1 MSVQVNPSSVVDFH
15 AQQLGWRVAVLP
27 FRSADAQLEHGL
39 ALGMAEEVSGAL
51 GRFRAPRLVTT
62 ATFWDGAGPISDT
75 PSRARACQLDYLVDA
90 VMHISGKSVRVDI
103 RLLDVVLDFE
113 VIWAGQLEGRLTDLY
128 SLQLRIA
135 SAIVAQIEPDAASHI
150 QAESLTPTGLADAH
164 HAVLGAIQAI
174 FRMKRA
180 GFMRARTL
188 LERAVR
194 LDPDYAAAHTWM
206 AYWSILAVGQGW
218 VERPA
223 EVTTMAGS
231 SADRAVEL
239 DPTDARALAL
249 AGHVRSYLFH
259 DVPKALRLHATATE
273 LNPNLALAWTLSA
286 WSRIYNGEHSVAISH
301 AGNGVSLSPRD
312 PFIFL
317 AEHAMMTAQFFSRHL
332 EEADMLAEV
341 VLERNPSHASALYV
355 RLAIL
360 GNLGRIEEARRCLA
374 ALRRIN
380 PHVSVSAIVSRPPL
394 RPHDREYYE
403 TGLRR
408 AGVPG

>member
-1 MSVQVNPSSVVDFH
+1 MNPSSLLDFH
-15 AQQLGWRVAVLP
+15 AQQLGWRIAVLP

-39 ALGMAEEVSGAL
+39 ALGFAEEVSGAL
-51 GRFRAPRLVTT
+51 ARFRSPRLVAT
-62 ATFWDGAGPISDT
+62 ATFWDGAGPVADT
-75 PSRARACQLDYLVDA
+75 QPRARACQLDYIIDG
-90 VMHISGKSVRVDI
+90 VMHISGKDVQVEI

-113 VIWAGQLEGRLTDLY
+113 VIWAGQLDGRLSDLY
-128 SLQLRIA
+128 SLQVRLA
-135 SAIVAQIEPDAASHI
+135 SAIVAQIEPDAAAGVQEENLI
-150 QAESLTPTGLADAH
+150 RTGVADAH

-188 LERAVR
+188 LERAMR
-194 LDPDYAAAHTWM
+194 LDPDYAAAHTWT
-206 AYWSILAVGQGW
+206 AYWSIMAVGQGW

-223 EVTTMAGS
+223 EVTTLAGA

-249 AGHVRSYLFH
+249 AGHVKSYLFH
-259 DVPKALRLHATATE
+259 DVRTALSLHARATE

-286 WSRIYNGEHSVAISH
+286 WSRIYNGQHTLAVSH
-301 AGNGVSLSPRD
+301 ATNGKSLSPKD
-312 PFIFL
+312 PFIFF
-317 AEHAMMTAQFFSRHL
+317 AEHALMTAQFFNRHL

-360 GNLGRIEEARRCLA
+360 GNLGRIEEAHRCLA

-380 PHVSVSAIVSRPPL
+380 PHICVDAIVSRPPL

-403 TGLRR
+403 AGLRR